1 MKTSN
6 RYLSLTDVWGHWF
19 NFFILLFSQLLPL
32 ASGALP
38 NLPLPVDGLFQPVT
52 NVLPR
57 SASHRAFQTTKTC
70 FTPPVRIP
78 LSPLSNSHC
87 NPGLP
92 VSNCSEVLLTQYRAA
107 SDGIEKDNDE
117 LWLQKSKQIE
127 TLQVLQAFTTPC
139 LRNKANTPFCR
150 TT

>member
-6 RYLSLTDVWGHWF
+6 RYLSLTDVRGHWF

-70 FTPPVRIP
+70 FPPPVRIP

-92 VSNCSEVLLTQYRAA
+92 FSNCSEVLLTQYRAA

-139 LRNKANTPFCR
+139 LRNKASTPFCR